1 MTAEDAQKDALQ
13 RVVERIRRLAEQRAA
28 RLENREQKFASQ
40 SVESMLQDVDVLT
53 QIFSNDKKLRM
64 WVESVIRIDRDGTIR
79 LLDGAKHRAEVSD
92 FWHSNS
98 DGLLYL
104 ARALLA
110 AFIIGVLA
118 PKDSALQAELEK
130 LHEKFDRRLKARRE
144 TAAAIKKRV
153 WQMHDNGRSAQQI
166 VGDLAK
172 EKPPIKRSQSW
183 VYDTI
188 KKRSSSEF

>member
-1 MTAEDAQKDALQ
+1 MLGARHRWGARRVRQAQFLRREEAGLRSVGGADRRHRRSAVARQSRGVDAEQADMTTEDAQKDALQ

-92 FWHSNS
+92 FWH
-98 DGLLYL
+98 
-104 ARALLA
+104 
-110 AFIIGVLA
+110 
-118 PKDSALQAELEK
+118 
-130 LHEKFDRRLKARRE
+130 
-144 TAAAIKKRV
+144 
-153 WQMHDNGRSAQQI
+153 
-166 VGDLAK
+166 
-172 EKPPIKRSQSW
+172 
-183 VYDTI
+183 
-188 KKRSSSEF
+188 